1 MAIRKVGFVGV
12 RTKVLADMVGLFR
25 DVLGVPIIR
34 HSGDLVGFKLADGT
48 ALELYGPDDDF
59 HAFFETG
66 PVVAFEVDNFDEARA
81 AMIAAG
87 VDFIGDIQR
96 GDSVGWQ
103 HFRAPDGTILEI
115 IGPSAKST

>member
-1 MAIRKVGFVGV
+1 
-12 RTKVLADMVGLFR
+12 MVPLFR
-25 DVLGVPIIR
+25 DVLGVPIVR
-34 HSGDLVGFKLADGT
+34 RFDGLVGFKLADGT
-48 ALELYGPDDDF
+48 ILELYGPDDDF

-66 PVVAFEVDNFDEARA
+66 PVVAFEVDNFDDTQA

-96 GDSVGWQ
+96 RDGVGWQ

-115 IGPSAKST
+115 VGPCRCTPSLQG